1 MTETKTDAH
10 RPVRQLPLYLP
21 VALVPRLD
29 DATRAAVVGLLA
41 QLLASASID
50 PEARDERR

>member
-1 MTETKTDAH
+1 
-10 RPVRQLPLYLP
+10 LP
-21 VALVPRLD
+21 VALVPRVD
-29 DATRAAVVGLLA
+29 EATRDTLIRLLA